1 MNIINFFIAIKK
13 LKKYE
18 YICAILKRTFVCP

>member
-1 MNIINFFIAIKK
+1 MNIINFLYYNKK